1 MLRVPV
7 LRVVD
12 PWLHWNQLSKE
23 ALLEGVFIGNFVHSE
38 SMILQAGTG
47 LTGTLW
53 CKAPAADATQ
63 SKLPD
68 LAQRSTKGLACHCHS
83 DEELKV
89 YVTHSNLPLDQGNHV
104 HQSGL

>member
-47 LTGTLW
+47 LAGTGLTGTLW

-68 LAQRSTKGLACHCHS
+68 LAQSSKEGLVCHCHVPFGRS
-83 DEELKV
+83 HNTRLCF
-89 YVTHSNLPLDQGNHV
+89 Y
-104 HQSGL
+104 